1 MKTIKLL
8 IIGKSNVGKSS
19 LINHLLKNHSAL
31 VSNKLHATRIASTY
45 RFNYKNFNIEI
56 IDTPGASITDN
67 NLLSQAMKSNS
78 MKHITSANIII
89 LLTQPQSKYD
99 YEMKIIDQIRESG
112 KSFIIVVNK
121 IDLDLN
127 KRFENELLSSL
138 SIKQAIY
145 ISVTESIN
153 FSSFYMLL
161 DKHINTVTASYQSSD
176 KDLSYSRSNIQELIR
191 EAIVNRTNEELPYE
205 SAVLINDYKE
215 QNNSI
220 VIKADIIVSKEN
232 HKKIII
238 GKKGSMIKNIGIK
251 ARKVLEDSLEKK
263 VHLSLFVVVKSN
275 WKNNPNILKDLGYID

>member
-121 IDLDLN
+121 IDIDLN

-153 FSSFYMLL
+153 FASFYMLL
-161 DKHINTVTASYQSSD
+161 DKHIDTVTASYQSSD

-251 ARKVLEDSLEKK
+251 ARKILEDSLEKK

>member
-1 MKTIKLL
+1 MKTIRLL

-78 MKHITSANIII
+78 MKHITFANIII

-145 ISVTESIN
+145 ISVTETIN

>member
-1 MKTIKLL
+1 MKTIRLL

-112 KSFIIVVNK
+112 KNFIIVVNK
-121 IDLDLN
+121 IDIDLN

-153 FSSFYMLL
+153 FASFYMLL
-161 DKHINTVTASYQSSD
+161 DKHIDTVTASYQSSD
-176 KDLSYSRSNIQELIR
+176 KDFPYSRSNIQELIR

>member
-78 MKHITSANIII
+78 MKYITSANIII

-153 FSSFYMLL
+153 FASFYMLL
-161 DKHINTVTASYQSSD
+161 DKHIDTVTASYQSSD
-176 KDLSYSRSNIQELIR
+176 KDLSYSKSNIQELIR

>member
-1 MKTIKLL
+1 MKTIRLL

-121 IDLDLN
+121 IDIDLN

-138 SIKQAIY
+138 SIKQAVY

-153 FSSFYMLL
+153 FASFYMLL

>member
-127 KRFENELLSSL
+127 KKFENELLSSL

-251 ARKVLEDSLEKK
+251 ARKILEDSLEKK

>member
-121 IDLDLN
+121 IDIDLN

-153 FSSFYMLL
+153 FASFYMIL
-161 DKHINTVTASYQSSD
+161 DKHIDTVTASYQSSD
-176 KDLSYSRSNIQELIR
+176 KDLSYSKSNIQELIR

>member
-1 MKTIKLL
+1 MKTIRLL

-121 IDLDLN
+121 IDIDLN

-153 FSSFYMLL
+153 FASFYMLL
-161 DKHINTVTASYQSSD
+161 DKHINTVTASYQSSN
-176 KDLSYSRSNIQELIR
+176 KDLSYSISNIQELIR

>member
-127 KRFENELLSSL
+127 KTFENELLSSL

-153 FSSFYMLL
+153 FASFYMLL
-161 DKHINTVTASYQSSD
+161 DKHIDTVTASYQSSD

>member
-1 MKTIKLL
+1 MKTIRLL

-121 IDLDLN
+121 IDIDLN

-153 FSSFYMLL
+153 FASFYMLL
-161 DKHINTVTASYQSSD
+161 DKHIDTVTASYQSSD
-176 KDLSYSRSNIQELIR
+176 KDLSYTRSNIQELIR

>member
-112 KSFIIVVNK
+112 KTFIIVVNK

-153 FSSFYMLL
+153 FASFYMLL
-161 DKHINTVTASYQSSD
+161 DKHIDTVTTSNQSSD
-176 KDLSYSRSNIQELIR
+176 RDLSYSRSNIQELIR

>member
-153 FSSFYMLL
+153 FASFYMLL
-161 DKHINTVTASYQSSD
+161 DKHIDTVTASYQSSD
-176 KDLSYSRSNIQELIR
+176 KDLSYSKSNIQELIR

>member
-121 IDLDLN
+121 IDIDLN

-153 FSSFYMLL
+153 FASFYMLL
-161 DKHINTVTASYQSSD
+161 DKYIDSVTASYQSSD

>member
-1 MKTIKLL
+1 MKTIRLL
-8 IIGKSNVGKSS
+8 ILGKSNVGKSS

-121 IDLDLN
+121 IDIDLN

-153 FSSFYMLL
+153 FASFYMLL
-161 DKHINTVTASYQSSD
+161 DKHIDSVTASYQSSD

>member
-1 MKTIKLL
+1 MKTIRLL

-31 VSNKLHATRIASTY
+31 VSSKLHATRIASTY

-153 FSSFYMLL
+153 FASFYMLL
-161 DKHINTVTASYQSSD
+161 DKHIDTVTASYQSSD

>member
-1 MKTIKLL
+1 MKTIRLL

-112 KSFIIVVNK
+112 KTFIIVVNK

-153 FSSFYMLL
+153 FASFYMLL
-161 DKHINTVTASYQSSD
+161 DKHIDTVTASYQSSD
-176 KDLSYSRSNIQELIR
+176 KDLSYSKSNIQELIR

-205 SAVLINDYKE
+205 SAVLINDYRE

>member
-8 IIGKSNVGKSS
+8 IMGRSNVGKSS

-112 KSFIIVVNK
+112 KTFIIVVNK

-153 FSSFYMLL
+153 FASFYMLL
-161 DKHINTVTASYQSSD
+161 DKHIDTVTASYQSSD

>member
-121 IDLDLN
+121 IDIDLN

-153 FSSFYMLL
+153 FASFYMLL

-176 KDLSYSRSNIQELIR
+176 QDLSYSRSNIQELIR

>member
-1 MKTIKLL
+1 MKTIRLL

-78 MKHITSANIII
+78 MKHITSADIII

-121 IDLDLN
+121 IDIDLN

-153 FSSFYMLL
+153 FASFYMLL
-161 DKHINTVTASYQSSD
+161 DKHIDTVTTSNQSSD
-176 KDLSYSRSNIQELIR
+176 RDLSYSRSNIQELIR

>member
-78 MKHITSANIII
+78 MKYITSANIII

-112 KSFIIVVNK
+112 KTFIIVVNK

-153 FSSFYMLL
+153 FASFYMLL
-161 DKHINTVTASYQSSD
+161 DKHIDTVTASYQSSD